1 MSLIRTGLV
10 LGAVIYMMPTDS
22 KRQADLIHSAS
33 DTLVWG
39 VTYCDREPATCEQ
52 AKAAW
57 GQMVQKAKFGAAL
70 ASDLAQKWSEHNAAA
85 PGAVP
90 VQAQP
95 RSIND
100 LIGADD
106 APFVP
111 DVAQPDAAA
120 LDPAVQWNPSIN
132 G

>member
-10 LGAVIYMMPTDS
+10 LGAVIYMMPTDT

-39 VTYCDREPATCEQ
+39 ITYCDREPATCDQ
-52 AKAAW
+52 AKATW
-57 GQMVQKAKFGAAL
+57 GQMVEKAKFGAAL
-70 ASDLAQKWSEHNAAA
+70 ASDLAQKWSEQRGERQAAVAA
-85 PGAVP
+85 PVKT
-90 VQAQP
+90 
-95 RSIND
+95 IND
-100 LIGADD
+100 LIGAE

-111 DVAQPDAAA
+111 DVAEPDAAA
-120 LDPAVQWNPSIN
+120 LDSAAQWNPSIN

>member
-22 KRQADLIHSAS
+22 KRQADMIHAAS

-39 VTYCDREPATCEQ
+39 VTYCDREPAVCDQ

-57 GQMVQKAKFGAAL
+57 GQMVEKAKFGAAL
-70 ASDLAQKWSEHNAAA
+70 ASDLAQKWSEQRGERQAAA
-85 PGAVP
+85 PAH
-90 VQAQP
+90 AQP
-95 RSIND
+95 ASINA
-100 LIGADD
+100 LIGAE
-106 APFVP
+106 APLVP
-111 DVAQPDAAA
+111 DDTQPDALA
-120 LDPAVQWNPSIN
+120 LDPAQQWNPSIN